1 MRKREK
7 FIISSALL
15 SLGLVATQLLSIELR
30 PLAIFLFFVAS
41 YLISGWALSKELNG
55 VEWFTIVPFPALYA
69 LAVSLF
75 YFLLP
80 SLLISRVAV
89 IGLFG
94 VGMYA
99 LYLTSNIYAIGKV
112 RTIQLLRAAYAV
124 GSLFLLLMSLFF
136 FNFVFSL
143 QLNAIFNGL
152 VVALIAFPML
162 FCATWSLEL
171 EQRITKKTIVVPILF
186 SLLLGEVGF
195 IVSLLPVGL
204 WTISLF
210 LTSLIYV
217 GFGLVQH
224 YVAGRLF
231 AQTVREYAMLGT
243 FVTISF
249 LLLIT
254 WK

>member
-15 SLGLVATQLLSIELR
+15 SLGLVATQLLSLEFR
-30 PLAIFLFFVAS
+30 PFAILLFFVAS
-41 YLISGWALSKELNG
+41 YLISGWALAKELQG
-55 VEWFTIVPFPALYA
+55 IEWVTIVPFMALYA
-69 LAVSLF
+69 LSVALF

-80 SLLISRVAV
+80 ELLIAKVA
-89 IGLFG
+89 IFLLFG

-99 LYLTSNIYAIGKV
+99 LFLTSNIFAIGKS
-112 RTIQLLRAAYAV
+112 RTIQLLRAARAV
-124 GSLFLLLMSLFF
+124 ASFFLLLMAIFF
-136 FNFVFSL
+136 FNFIFSL
-143 QLNAIFNGL
+143 QLHAFINGL
-152 VVALIAFPML
+152 LIFVASFAML
-162 FCATWSLEL
+162 FCAIWSLEL
-171 EQRITKKTIVVPILF
+171 DQRISRKMVIIPLIFALI
-186 SLLLGEVGF
+186 LGEAAFV
-195 IVSLLPVGL
+195 ISLLPVGL
-204 WTISLF
+204 WPVSLF

-217 GFGLVQH
+217 GFGLIQH

-231 AQTVREYAMLGT
+231 TKTVREYGLLGL